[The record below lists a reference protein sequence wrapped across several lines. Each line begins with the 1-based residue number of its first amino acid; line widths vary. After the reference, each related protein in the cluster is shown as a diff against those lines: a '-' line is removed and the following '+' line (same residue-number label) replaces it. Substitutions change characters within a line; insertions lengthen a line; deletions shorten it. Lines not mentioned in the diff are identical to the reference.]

1 MKVGQPSF
9 TSGELDPSLHARADL
24 ALYRTGLD
32 TCYNYMVM
40 PQGGARNR
48 PGTAYVATTRS
59 SAVARLIPFAY
70 NDDDSYL
77 LEFTANRM
85 RVFRNGAAVLLT
97 ETQPA
102 WANGVSYVQGDIVNH
117 PAGVWYSCY
126 LAHTSATGHD
136 APGSGSNWEDYWILL
151 TDVTGGTLFEMY
163 HPYTQAQLD
172 VMDFEQNADTI
183 ILAHYSHEP
192 AKLLRSNH
200 DAWTLTDLTYTPA
213 QPAPTGLSGSGG
225 AGTSYNYVVT
235 AVNAE
240 SLEESLPCTSATNLE
255 DGGTL
260 TWTDAAGASKY
271 NVYKQEQGIYG
282 YIGTSSDGTTG
293 FKDTKLIALTDDTPP
308 ASRDPFGSTA
318 QFPTSVAFHEQR
330 LVFGGADPQ
339 RVSTSQTGN
348 YYNFSVSEPAND
360 SDAMDLDIVT
370 NKIATIR
377 YLVSQIDLLVFTA
390 GAEARITS
398 GDNGFAISNLRRKQ
412 QSSYG
417 CAIGLKPQIVGDK
430 ILFIQRGGKNVRDFA
445 YSFEADKFTGG
456 DLSVV
461 AKHLFENNPVL
472 RWAFANEPYPIMWM
486 VMTDGTLVGMTIAQE
501 HEVLAFH
508 KHEIPG
514 GIVEDIVAVPEG
526 DSTSV
531 YMVVQRTVNSS
542 TVRYIEKFVD
552 WNFTTI
558 VDAKFLDC
566 HLTGTITGSTI
577 SGLSHLEGE
586 TVTAFIGGD
595 VDADLVVSSGSITLS
610 NTYTNATACV
620 GIPYT
625 SRLKTLEPP
634 IQDAYGSEM
643 SVARLQLKVLNTR
656 GVWAGPDE
664 NNMVE
669 LPTRDLEAWGDPTS
683 TKTGNIEIVI
693 EPTWETRGQVV
704 IEQRDPLPSFVLS
717 LTPDVEVGG

>member
-48 PGTAYVATTRS
+48 PGLAYIGATKDNLVT
-59 SAVARLIPFAY
+59 RLIPFAY

-85 RVFRNGAAVLLT
+85 RVYRNGGLVLLDG
-97 ETQPA
+97 TQPA
-102 WANGVSYVQGDIVNH
+102 WSNGTDYVQGDIVDYPN
-117 PAGVWYSCY
+117 GVYYSCY
-126 LAHTSATGHD
+126 TAHTSATGLNR
-136 APGSGSNWEDYWILL
+136 PGDGSSWTDYWIAL
-151 TDVTGGTLFEMY
+151 TDDEFEMY
-163 HPYTQAQLD
+163 HPYTAAELA
-172 VMDFEQNADTI
+172 VLDFEQNADTI
-183 ILAHYSHEP
+183 ILVHYSHEP
-192 AKLLRSNH
+192 AKLLRSAH
-200 DAWTLTDLTYTPA
+200 DAWTLTDLTYSPA
-213 QPAPTGLSGSGG
+213 QPAPTALSGSGG

-240 SLEESLPCTSATNLE
+240 TLEESLPCTSAVNLE

-260 TWTDAAGASKY
+260 TWTDATGAGKY
-271 NVYKQEQGIYG
+271 NIYKEEQGIYG
-282 YIGTSSDGTTG
+282 FIGVSSDGTTG
-293 FKDTKLIALTDDTPP
+293 FKDSKLIALTDDTPP
-308 ASRDPFGSTA
+308 SERDPFASTS
-318 QFPTSVAFHEQR
+318 QKPTCVAFHEQR
-330 LVFGGADPQ
+330 LVFGGSEPQ
-339 RVSTSQTGN
+339 KISTSQTGN
-348 YYNFSVSEPAND
+348 YFNFSVSEPAND
-360 SDAMDLDIVT
+360 SDALDLDIVT

-390 GAEARITS
+390 GAESRVTS
-398 GDNGFAISNLRRKQ
+398 GDNGFALSNLRRKQ

-417 CAIGLKPQIVGDK
+417 CAIGIKPQIVGDK
-430 ILFIQRGGKNVRDFA
+430 ILFVQRGGKNVRDFA

-461 AKHLFENNPVL
+461 AKHLFESNAVQ

-486 VMTDGTLVGMTIAQE
+486 VMADGTLVGMTIASE

-508 KHEIPG
+508 KHETDG
-514 GIVEDIVAVPEG
+514 VVEDIVALPEG

-531 YMVVQRTVNSS
+531 YMVVQRTVNSA
-542 TVRYIEKFVD
+542 TVRYIEKMVE
-552 WNFTTI
+552 WNFATI
-558 VDAKFLDC
+558 ADAKFLDS

-577 SGLSHLEGE
+577 SGLDHLEGE

-595 VDADLVVSSGSITLS
+595 VDSDLVVSSGQITLS
-610 NTYTNATACV
+610 NTYTSATACV
-620 GIPYT
+620 GLPYT
-625 SRLKTLEPP
+625 ARLKTLEPP
-634 IQDAYGSEM
+634 IQDAYGNEL
-643 SVARLQLKVLNTR
+643 SVSRLQMKVLDTR
-656 GVWAGPDE
+656 GLWAGPDE

-669 LPTRDLEAWGDPTS
+669 LPPRDLEAWGDPTS

-693 EPTWETRGQVV
+693 EPTWDNRGQVV
-704 IEQRDPLPSFVLS
+704 VEQRDPLPSFILS
-717 LTPDVEVGG
+717 MTPDVEAGG